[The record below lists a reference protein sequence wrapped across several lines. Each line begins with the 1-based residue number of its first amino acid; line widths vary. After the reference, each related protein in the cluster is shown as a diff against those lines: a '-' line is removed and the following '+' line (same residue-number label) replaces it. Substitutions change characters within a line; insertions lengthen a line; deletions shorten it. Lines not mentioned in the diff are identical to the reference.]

1 MPDSIKCSKCNQEFT
16 DEEAHKI
23 HMNIDHGASEA
34 DSFQFIDSR
43 NAVDEQEFV
52 KINGMRGYNPNP
64 NSDFYNNKIFRK
76 GSSTERNSILGE
88 SYANEYND
96 SSPEI
101 IALNKLIPSY
111 GSVNDHDLE
120 LLRIA
125 QNIYYEVS
133 NNGGIN
139 WQSRSRSLLD
149 LEKLALYV
157 NLYETQRLA
166 EYAQRVGKDENE
178 YDYDDE
184 QELITKSMN
193 ELDRVIDK
201 LVVKATKSQQDK
213 LGKAYNYWGNEAKA
227 NEYSAKFE
235 RSAGSMKIGGKPVKK
250 IWESFQG
257 WYWYG
262 IEDQGDGTWYGYVQG
277 FENEWGYFSEDEIKS
292 LGSMAWEVPKSNW
305 EWTGRSDSFESYASE
320 KSGYYTFEAEDDDVD
335 YDKEDEQTMGFIEK
349 QHTEPKKDKNKEL
362 DDVDISLDK
371 VEEFYPTKAS
381 EAREK
386 AYTTEAKMVEGLEEE
401 YNNFEDSDEE
411 QITETIT
418 LRKLGGYSEESIAR
432 ELHITYGVSHDEALE
447 KVYSVEV
454 STNDKVAQTFFGK
467 MYKECTES
475 EKAELRMYSGSD

>member
-16 DEEAHKI
+16 DEEAHEI

-34 DSFQFIDSR
+34 DSFQFIDSKKPL
-43 NAVDEQEFV
+43 DEQEFLTS
-52 KINGMRGYNPNP
+52 NGVRGYNPNP

-76 GSSTERNSILGE
+76 GHSTEIPSQLGESKASEEGLWDEIEKEEGKLDGQGKLDWIDNRIKQLSKQPPYTYEEWKASQGESNDILGE
-88 SYANEYND
+88 SNQEVHCSFCNAKLTDKELNEGRSILFSLCCEKCWN
-96 SSPEI
+96 EH
-101 IALNKLIPSY
+101 IA
-111 GSVNDHDLE
+111 
-120 LLRIA
+120 
-125 QNIYYEVS
+125 
-133 NNGGIN
+133 
-139 WQSRSRSLLD
+139 
-149 LEKLALYV
+149 
-157 NLYETQRLA
+157 
-166 EYAQRVGKDENE
+166 
-178 YDYDDE
+178 
-184 QELITKSMN
+184 
-193 ELDRVIDK
+193 ELDPEYRK
-201 LVVKATKSQQDK
+201 PYYGESKAS
-213 LGKAYNYWGNEAKA
+213 
-227 NEYSAKFE
+227 EYSAKFE

-305 EWTGRSDSFESYASE
+305 EFTGRSDSFESYADE
-320 KSGYYTFEAEDDDVD
+320 KSGYYTFEAEDDDID
-335 YDKEDEQTMGFIEK
+335 YDKEDKQTMGFIEK
-349 QHTEPKKDKNKEL
+349 QHTEPKKDNNKEL

-386 AYTTEAKMVEGLEEE
+386 SYTTEAKMIEGLEEE
-401 YNNFEDSDEE
+401 YGDFEDSDEE
-411 QITETIT
+411 EITETIT

-467 MYKECTES
+467 MYKECSES
-475 EKAELRMYSGSD
+475 EKAELRMYSGSE